1 MISKIKKM
9 KTIAVIPARYDS
21 SRFPGKLMEKLDGK
35 SIIQTT
41 YQAALDTGLFD
52 QVIVATDS
60 DVIFD
65 EIQKNGGQAVMTSAN
80 HQTGSD
86 RIAEVVQ
93 NREVDVIVNVQG
105 DEPFITYQPLFDLI
119 DVFRK
124 DVAQE
129 IAVASLMQKIKL
141 AEDVINPNV
150 VKVIV
155 DKNNEA
161 MYFSRCPIP
170 YPRNIHSG
178 ASYYRHIG
186 VYAFRK
192 NALLDFSKH
201 QMLPNEETE
210 MIEAIRYL
218 EYGQKIKM
226 VESDYAGIG
235 IDTPED
241 LEKAERY
248 LRQ

>member
-1 MISKIKKM
+1 V
-9 KTIAVIPARYDS
+9 KTIAVIPARFDS
-21 SRFPGKLMEKLDGK
+21 TRFPGKLMKKLKDK
-35 SIIQTT
+35 SIILTT
-41 YQAALDTGLFD
+41 YQATVDTQLFD
-52 QVIVATDS
+52 NVIVATDS

-65 EIQKNGGQAVMTSAN
+65 EITKNGGQAMMTRKD

-86 RIAEVVQ
+86 RIAEVIQ
-93 NREVDVIVNVQG
+93 NMDVDVIVNVQG
-105 DEPFITYQPLFDLI
+105 DEPFMTKKPLADLI

-124 DVAQE
+124 DAQKQ
-129 IAVASLMQKIKL
+129 IAVASLMQRIK
-141 AEDVINPNV
+141 AHEDVINPNV

-155 DKNNEA
+155 DKDNHA
-161 MYFSRCPIP
+161 MYFSRLPIP

-192 NALLDFSKH
+192 DALLDFSKNK
-201 QMLPNEETE
+201 MLPNEATE
-210 MIEAIRYL
+210 MVEAIRYL

-241 LEKAERY
+241 LEKAARMV
-248 LRQ
+248 L

>member
-1 MISKIKKM
+1 M
-9 KTIAVIPARYDS
+9 KTIAVIPARFDS
-21 SRFPGKLMEKLDGK
+21 TRFPGKLMKKLKDK
-35 SIIQTT
+35 SIILTT
-41 YQAALDTGLFD
+41 YQAAVDTQLFD
-52 QVIVATDS
+52 NVIVATDS

-65 EIQKNGGQAVMTSAN
+65 EITKNGGQAMMTRKD

-86 RIAEVVQ
+86 RIAEVIQ
-93 NREVDVIVNVQG
+93 NMDVDVIVNVQG
-105 DEPFITYQPLFDLI
+105 DEPFMTKKPLADLI

-124 DVAQE
+124 DAQKQ
-129 IAVASLMQKIKL
+129 IAVASLMQKIK
-141 AEDVINPNV
+141 AHEDVINPNV

-155 DKNNEA
+155 DKDNHA
-161 MYFSRCPIP
+161 MYFSRLPIP

-192 NALLDFSKH
+192 DALLDFSKNK
-201 QMLPNEETE
+201 MLPNEATE
-210 MIEAIRYL
+210 MVEAIRYL

-241 LEKAERY
+241 LEKAARMV
-248 LRQ
+248 L

>member
-1 MISKIKKM
+1 M

-21 SRFPGKLMEKLDGK
+21 TRFPGKLMKTLDKK
-35 SIIQTT
+35 SIILTT
-41 YQAALDTGLFD
+41 YQAALNTQLFD
-52 QVIVATDS
+52 NVIVATDS
-60 DVIFD
+60 PIIFD
-65 EIQKNGGQAVMTSAN
+65 EIQNNGGQAVMTSQS

-86 RIAEVVQ
+86 RIAEVIQ
-93 NREVDVIVNVQG
+93 DMDVDVIVNVQG
-105 DEPFITYQPLFDLI
+105 DEPFISKKPLADLI

-124 DVAQE
+124 DTQKE
-129 IAVASLMQKIKL
+129 IAVASLMQKINSHQ
-141 AEDVINPNV
+141 DVINPNI

-155 DKNNEA
+155 DKDNHA
-161 MYFSRCPIP
+161 MYFSRMPIP

-178 ASYYRHIG
+178 ANYYRHIG

-192 NALLDFSKH
+192 NALLDFSKNE
-201 QMLPNEETE
+201 MLPNEATE

-241 LEKAERY
+241 LVKAKS
-248 LRQ
+248 L